1 MPHADIMSTDKRA
14 QNVRAAFPLTLLGAI
29 ALYFVYVSLA
39 CFSSL
44 SQSTAG
50 VLGILNE
57 SNSIKYFVG
66 LCLFVAAF
74 FALRF
79 ISRYIPARFCDGIFQ
94 RELSDAPK
102 LGVFALLILGV
113 GALLLVYLFYT
124 ETAGSLFGADIKDF
138 VWRHLPPI
146 LSVGATA
153 LVTLWVLWQLAAK
166 RKLSRAVVFFSY
178 ALATVLTYYALLFI
192 VLPDIYHGVAY
203 TESIY
208 NAYHGVP
215 YNITTTGIYGHYG
228 IIYAPFLHLFGGS
241 AVALFRLI
249 AAVGALS
256 TAAAAF
262 AIHKTVSN
270 NYLRVAGVFAAVI
283 TVAVLRRSNYWQLQP
298 HRVFFPLLLV
308 AYLAA
313 MAKKN
318 AYGKGRVIGGFVLC
332 AASIVWSTEIGL
344 FCTVAYTVA
353 LVVHLWQSDVWYS
366 KKNLLSC
373 LVLVALAAASFLLA
387 ILTVGVYNVLCGGS
401 FIFKDFFF
409 PLFESSYMDGSIRAD
424 LPFGIQA
431 WIFVLALFLL
441 LIFYSFYHTTFFR
454 KHGNGFDVFAPVCA
468 AIAVVALLNF
478 SYYANRSAYYNMD
491 ACCQLAMIALAIFAD
506 RYLDT
511 WRGVLKQRMSVARL
525 ATAALSLLSA
535 AVLVVLATQIT
546 LAPVA
551 LIDREREHCFDTK
564 QLETAAAEFKET
576 VPEDYLVI
584 GTGAS
589 LLNLQIGRDSIQYY
603 RDLSDLYVGGD
614 AVAEQIAADAVAHGK
629 VAFYL
634 ATKEDVALMGFILE
648 HGNFVPAGG
657 GSAGDVT
664 ILCYKISD

>member
-1 MPHADIMSTDKRA
+1 MIHSDIKAADRRA
-14 QNVRAAFPLTLLGAI
+14 QNLEAAFPLTLLGSI

-44 SQSTAG
+44 SQSTEG
-50 VLGILNE
+50 VWGFLNK
-57 SNSIKYFVG
+57 SNSVKYFAG

-74 FALRF
+74 FVLRF
-79 ISRYIPARFCDGIFQ
+79 ISRYIPARFLNGIFKK
-94 RELSDAPK
+94 ELSGTPK
-102 LGVFALLILGV
+102 LGVFATLLIGV
-113 GALLLVYLFYT
+113 GTLLLVYLFYT
-124 ETAGSLFGADIKDF
+124 ETAGSLFGAKTEEF
-138 VWRHLPPI
+138 AWRQMPAL
-146 LSVGATA
+146 LSVGGTA
-153 LVTLWVLWQLAAK
+153 LVTLLVLWQLAAK
-166 RKLSRAVVFFSY
+166 KQPARLAVLSAY

-208 NAYHGVP
+208 NVYHGVP

-228 IIYAPFLHLFGGS
+228 IIYAPLLYLFGGN
-241 AVALFRLI
+241 AIALFRLI

-256 TAAAAF
+256 TAATAF
-262 AIHKTVSN
+262 ALDRLVSN
-270 NYLRVAGVFAAVI
+270 NYLRIAGIFAAVV
-283 TVAVLRRSNYWQLQP
+283 TVVVLRESNYWQLQP
-298 HRVFFPLLLV
+298 HRVIFPLLLV

-318 AYGKGRVIGGFVLC
+318 AYGKRRVLGGYLLC

-353 LVVHLWQSDVWYS
+353 LVVHLWQDDVWYS

-373 LVLVALAAASFLLA
+373 LLLVALAGAAFALA

-424 LPFGIQA
+424 LPFGVQA
-431 WIFVLALFLL
+431 WILVLILFLL
-441 LIFYSFYHTTFFR
+441 LIFYSFYHTTFFGAR
-454 KHGNGFDVFAPVCA
+454 DKKQDVFAPVCA

-478 SYYANRSAYYNMD
+478 SYYANRSAYFNMD
-491 ACCQLAMIALAIFAD
+491 ASCQLAMLALAVFAD
-506 RYLDT
+506 RYLT
-511 WRGVLKQRMSVARL
+511 AWRGICKERMSVARISTAAISLL
-525 ATAALSLLSA
+525 ATI
-535 AVLVVLATQIT
+535 VLVVLATQIT
-546 LAPVA
+546 LAPITLV
-551 LIDREREHCFDTK
+551 DRARADCFDTE
-564 QLETAAAEFKET
+564 QFESAAAEFEKA

-589 LLNLQIGRDSIQYY
+589 LLNLQLGRESVKYY

-614 AVAEQIAADAVAHGK
+614 AVAREIAADAVAHGK

-634 ATKEDVALMGFILE
+634 ATTEDVALMGFVLE
-648 HGNFVPAGG
+648 HGDFVPAGG
-657 GSAGDVT
+657 GTAGGVT
-664 ILCYKISD
+664 ILCYKIPT